1 MYNLSVKNQMN
12 PNDRHTK
19 DGNPNAGSASESPK
33 NSIEIELSD
42 VEATGSYSNLVMITH
57 SASEFVLD
65 FISMMPGRPKA
76 KVVKRII
83 VTPDHAKRLTSA
95 LAENVSRFEQEHGE
109 IKQKERPE
117 IPLNYRG
124 PIPEA

>member
-1 MYNLSVKNQMN
+1 MN
-12 PNDRHTK
+12 IKDND
-19 DGNPNAGSASESPK
+19 NNMESK
-33 NSIEIELSD
+33 KATNSIEIELTD
-42 VEATGSYSNLVMITH
+42 AEATGSYSNLVMITH

-76 KVVKRII
+76 KVVKRMII
-83 VTPDHAKRLTSA
+83 TPDHAKRLSAA
-95 LAENVSRFEQEHGE
+95 LAENVSRYEKEHGE
-109 IKQKERPE
+109 IKQKDRPE